1 MGRTPASP
9 SGIRSAMPLRNKPAS
24 SRPGDILR
32 SPIGYLL
39 GVVFS
44 IDAMTALVVIAFG
57 QSYLIETRHAPPAYP
72 AYSLA
77 IYGLVKLLSAPIGGW
92 ALDRVRAIFVVL
104 FIVAVELGGFAVIFV
119 TASANGYLVGVALL
133 STGIAVAWL
142 VVFHAL
148 GDTIDAA
155 LRGTATAYLGLT
167 SAAATGAGFG
177 IGAIIGETG
186 YWEAA
191 FALGA
196 ALAALSFVLLL
207 RLYPRNAPVGRYPE
221 DPLAWETDRAHAA
234 NPGQSQLVAG
244 LIIFAHFVAI
254 SATIAVFG
262 PYVLRVLG
270 LSLFT
275 AGLALIPAGAVGALA
290 MILAGRRSRPGNR
303 LREVALLYTVGA
315 AAAFALAPITHAWI
329 FVLVAIPL
337 AAAIGGAQPLL
348 NASVL
353 DVSQS
358 SRQTGR
364 ALGWLFFAEGLG
376 SVAGP
381 VLIGSV
387 IAATDVRSGVAALG
401 GLDVLIVVLAAAG
414 SRAIRL

>member
-1 MGRTPASP
+1 VPPAPGVRAGSALSSSSP
-9 SGIRSAMPLRNKPAS
+9 R
-24 SRPGDILR
+24 DILR
-32 SPIGYLL
+32 SPVGYLL

-44 IDAMTALVVIAFG
+44 IDCMTALIVIAFG
-57 QSYLIETRHAPPAYP
+57 QSYLIQTRHAPPAYP

-77 IYGLVKLLSAPIGGW
+77 IYGLVKLMAAPIGGW
-92 ALDRVRAIFVVL
+92 ALDRARAGAVVV
-104 FIVAVELGGFAVIFV
+104 FIVAVELGGFAVIFA
-119 TASANGYLVGVALL
+119 TASANGYLLGVALL

-148 GDTIDAA
+148 GDTIDAS

-167 SAAATGAGFG
+167 SAAATAAGFG
-177 IGAIIGETG
+177 IGAIIGETT
-186 YWEAA
+186 YWETA

-196 ALAALSFVLLL
+196 ALACIAFVLLF
-207 RLYPRNAPVGRYPE
+207 RLYPSGARI
-221 DPLAWETDRAHAA
+221 
-234 NPGQSQLVAG
+234 GQSSADETAAGRPTNPKDRQSQVVAG
-244 LIIFAHFVAI
+244 MIIFAHFVAI
-254 SATIAVFG
+254 TGTIAVFG

-270 LSLFT
+270 LSLFS
-275 AGLALIPAGAVGALA
+275 AGVALIPAGVVGALT

-303 LREVALLYTVGA
+303 LREVAVLYSLGA
-315 AAAFALAPITHAWI
+315 AAVFGLVPITHVWV

-337 AAAIGGAQPLL
+337 AAAVGGAQPLL
-348 NASVL
+348 NASLL

-381 VLIGSV
+381 VLIGGV

-401 GLDVLIVVLAAAG
+401 GLDVLIVIFAAAG

>member
-1 MGRTPASP
+1 MARPTPST
-9 SGIRSAMPLRNKPAS
+9 GIPAEPAYRAQHTLAS
-24 SRPGDILR
+24 SNLRDILR
-32 SPIGYLL
+32 SPVGYLL
-39 GVVFS
+39 GIVFS
-44 IDAMTALVVIAFG
+44 IDCMTALIVIAFG

-92 ALDRVRAIFVVL
+92 ALDRVRAGSVVV
-104 FIVAVELGGFAVIFV
+104 FIVTVELSGFAVIFV
-119 TASANGYLVGVALL
+119 TASANGYLAGVALL
-133 STGIAVAWL
+133 STGIAVAWI

-148 GDTIDAA
+148 GDTIDAS
-155 LRGTATAYLGLT
+155 LRSTATAYLGLT

-177 IGAIIGETG
+177 IGAVIGETN
-186 YWEAA
+186 YWESA

-196 ALAALSFVLLL
+196 LLACISFVLLV
-207 RLYPRNAPVGRYPE
+207 RLYPRGSQIGREANDEPIEGAGPVNIMPRE
-221 DPLAWETDRAHAA
+221 
-234 NPGQSQLVAG
+234 SQVVAG

-254 SATIAVFG
+254 TATIAVFG

-275 AGLALIPAGAVGALA
+275 AGLALVPAGAVGALT

-303 LREVALLYTVGA
+303 LREVAVLYGIGA
-315 AAAFALAPITHAWI
+315 AAVFGLVPLEHAWVFI
-329 FVLVAIPL
+329 LVAIPL

-348 NASVL
+348 NASLL

-358 SRQTGR
+358 SRRKGR

-381 VLIGSV
+381 VLIGGV

-401 GLDVLIVVLAAAG
+401 GLDVLIVVFAAAG

>member
-9 SGIRSAMPLRNKPAS
+9 SGIRSAMPLRNRPLS

-104 FIVAVELGGFAVIFV
+104 FIVTVELGGFAVIFV

-207 RLYPRNAPVGRYPE
+207 RLYPRNAPVGHYPE